1 VETEFATKPQ
11 LAQAMIGR
19 AIEARIPFA
28 WFTADEA
35 YGQAKWLH
43 AWLENTACP
52 P

>member
-19 AIEARIPFA
+19 AIEAGIPFA